1 MKNLNESIDRI
12 KGMMKMIQ
20 ESDFSVMDQLPN
32 KEPDQNQWDLKSII
46 MYVMAS
52 FDGPPDFD
60 AYDINSEDGF
70 FTIIDTEYKYELRY
84 EFDLKIIS
92 AGYYRPGT
100 YDDPPESEGP
110 EYDFINMKLT
120 ITDIEDGNE
129 NVIYSGEDFSDFPS
143 MKFAGNERRG
153 PVSGAGIMY
162 SYFDDAVNEI
172 IGDNEPDESDYY
184 YDRD

>member
-20 ESDFSVMDQLPN
+20 ESDFSIMDQLPN
-32 KEPDQNQWDLKSII
+32 KEPDQNQWDLKSIV

-52 FDGPPDFD
+52 FDGPPVFD
-60 AYDINSEDGF
+60 DHGIDSSGGY
-70 FTIIDTEYKYELRY
+70 FTIIDREYKYELRY

-100 YDDPPESEGP
+100 YEDPPEGESA
-110 EYDFINMKLT
+110 EYDFNDMKLT
-120 ITDIEDGNE
+120 ITDIEDGND
-129 NVIYSGEDFSDFPS
+129 NVIYSGEDFSNFES
-143 MKFAGNERRG
+143 MEFAGNERNR
-153 PVSGAGIMY
+153 PTNGAGIMF
-162 SYFDDAVNEI
+162 SYFDDVVNDMA
-172 IGDNEPDESDYY
+172 GDNEPDYDDY